1 MSDGVRNEEA
11 FTGEL
16 DEVPAPVQE
25 AVVEVAAELGAEPMG
40 GALLPVE
47 RALEGNTEGGGFYRG
62 GEPGLQSGFETGGR
76 NAQPKPF
83 LHLVPERPE
92 VRTPNFADALLF
104 LVLLL
109 LGVVVSTGGVGV
121 ALHFHWFGLLS
132 FEQAAKS
139 TPVTLVIELLIYGIA
154 LAGAVPFFRTVWG
167 KGYFAGLHWHGATA
181 FRLRYR
187 LVWTAVGCNVL
198 AMAGNWFLPFPDHA
212 PIDKLFGTPS
222 DAWMLAG
229 FGVLIAPFFEEMI
242 FRGFLLPAVAT
253 GWDWLG
259 ERMTGAKARPL
270 DASGNP
276 IWSLGAMIFASLMV
290 SAPFALMHATQLG
303 NAWGPLVLLY
313 CVSLILCT
321 VRLATRS
328 LAGSTLV
335 HSAYNFM
342 LFAVMFAQ
350 TDGFRHMDKM

>member
-1 MSDGVRNEEA
+1 MNDAARDDGAISES
-11 FTGEL
+11 L
-16 DEVPAPVQE
+16 EVIPARVQD
-25 AVVEVAAELGAEPMG
+25 AAVEVAPELGGERIGELLPIESALERNAG
-40 GALLPVE
+40 TSVESRSYNESASGFHDVTGAL
-47 RALEGNTEGGGFYRG
+47 
-62 GEPGLQSGFETGGR
+62 
-76 NAQPKPF
+76 QPESY
-83 LHLVPERPE
+83 LLAVPERP
-92 VRTPNFADALLF
+92 VARTPNFADALLF

-109 LGVVVSTGGVGV
+109 LGVVVSTGGVGL
-121 ALHFHWFGLLS
+121 ALHFHWFGLRS
-132 FEQAAKS
+132 IEQAAKS

-154 LAGAVPFFRTVWG
+154 LAGAVPFFHMVWG

-187 LVWTAVGCNVL
+187 LIWTAVGCNVL

-212 PIDKLFGTPS
+212 PIDKLFGTSS
-222 DAWMLAG
+222 DAWMLAC

-328 LAGSTLV
+328 LAASTLV